1 MTDIH
6 IFLLNVLRSV
16 EIFPGKFFLDH
27 WSAVQDIV
35 SECADDRKLHKIFEY
50 FFAVPGITPCFCHI
64 FRIDH
69 HEPAEIPGFC
79 VACQKDQR

>member
-6 IFLLNVLRSV
+6 IFLLNVLGSV

-27 WSAVQDIV
+27 GPAVKDIV
-35 SECADDRKLHKIFEY
+35 SECADDRQFNKILEY
-50 FFAVPGITPCFCHI
+50 FLAIPGITPRLRHI

-69 HEPAEIPGFC
+69 HEASEVPRFC
-79 VACQKDQR
+79 VACQETQG